1 MIAYVANGLF
11 GLIYTLDTLAQQQPI
26 ISSGDVA
33 YFPEF
38 SSEILGSQINL
49 IYNGFSVTAFILTW
63 IGSVKLLYRY
73 IHRIG
78 KLKFW
83 SIMIVSLIY
92 FNLEFPLFAMGYLDP
107 FGDENA
113 FLNIVV
119 FSFTGLLSGI
129 IFGVSFL
136 SIAKTIKIDSA
147 VRAQLMLAAFGFLFF
162 YITGSANATQ
172 AAYPPFGILS
182 ISLIGFS
189 CYLIYSG
196 LYSAAQIVSQD
207 NTLLRSIR
215 KSVTEQANFL
225 GGIGIA
231 QRNKEIESR
240 VLKIAKNFEDELE
253 ETSGIESSL
262 TENEVVDYVQYVIN
276 EIHGNKNNLLNRQI
290 FI

>member
-11 GLIYTLDTLAQQQPI
+11 GLIYTLDTLAQQQSI
-26 ISSGDVA
+26 ISSDNVA

-38 SSEILGSQINL
+38 SSEFIGSQINL
-49 IYNGFSVTAFILTW
+49 VYNGFSVTAFILTW
-63 IGSVKLLYRY
+63 IGSVKLLCRY

-92 FNLEFPLFAMGYLDP
+92 FNLELPFFAMGYFDH
-107 FGDENA
+107 FGDANA
-113 FLNIVV
+113 FLNILV
-119 FSFTGLLSGI
+119 FCFKGLFSGI
-129 IFGVSFL
+129 IFGISFL
-136 SIAKTIKIDSA
+136 SIAKTVKIGSA
-147 VRAQLMLAAFGFLFF
+147 VRTQLMFTAFGFLFF

-172 AAYPPFGILS
+172 AAYPPFGLLS

-196 LYSAAQIVSQD
+196 LYSSAQILSQD

-215 KSVTEQANFL
+215 KSVTEQSNFL

-231 QRNKEIESR
+231 QRNKGIESR
-240 VLKIAKNFEDELE
+240 ILKITRNLEDELE
-253 ETSGIESSL
+253 ETSGVESSL
-262 TENEVVDYVQYVIN
+262 TENEVVDYVHYVLN
-276 EIHGNKNNLLNRQI
+276 EIHGNKK
-290 FI
+290 